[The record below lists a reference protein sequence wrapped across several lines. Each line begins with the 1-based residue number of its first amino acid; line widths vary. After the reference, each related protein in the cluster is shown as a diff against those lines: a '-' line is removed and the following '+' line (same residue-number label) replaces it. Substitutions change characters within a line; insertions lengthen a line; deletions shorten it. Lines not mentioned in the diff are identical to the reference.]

1 MENANKQLK
10 IITEGLIFASEEPLN
25 IEQLLKVLK
34 ELDPALTSENVK
46 SILDE
51 LCLDYQE
58 KSIELKEVGSGYRF
72 QIRTEYAPWI
82 NKLWEKRPPR
92 YSKALLEILAII
104 AYRQPITRAEIE
116 DIRGVS
122 IHSNIMRTLSDREW
136 ISIIGYKDVPGRPA
150 LYATT
155 DKFLDYFN
163 LKSLEELPILQEKEK

>member
-1 MENANKQLK
+1 MEESAKQLK
-10 IITEGLIFASEEPLN
+10 IIIEGLIFASEEPLT

-34 ELDPALTSENVK
+34 ELDQALTTENIK
-46 SILDE
+46 TILDE
-51 LCLDYQE
+51 LILDYQE

-82 NKLWEKRPPR
+82 NKLWEKKPQR

-122 IHSNIMRTLSDREW
+122 IHSNIMRTLTEREW
-136 ISIIGYKDVPGRPA
+136 INIIGYKDVPGRPA
-150 LYATT
+150 LYSTT

-163 LKSLEELPILQEKEK
+163 LKSLEELPVLEEKET